1 MTRFQLGR
9 FLSVG
14 FHANALVNHVVVLVL
29 YSWSVLQCC
38 TCREDLQ
45 FLYKFKLYMQHH
57 HNLHIFVL

>member
-9 FLSVG
+9 FLSLG

-38 TCREDLQ
+38 MYREDLQ
-45 FLYKFKLYMQHH
+45 FLYKF
-57 HNLHIFVL
+57 